1 MQIRDIFSPAL
12 GRKQPGI
19 PFSGDTVQAGF
30 PSPAQD
36 YTEKTLSLDELCIKT
51 PAATFFVRA
60 SGTSM
65 EKAGIHDGDVLVVDR
80 SLPHTHGRV
89 VIATVDG
96 EFLCKRLDLTNRDR
110 PVLRAESED
119 YPDIT
124 LKDESELE
132 IFGVVTT
139 VVHSV

>member
-1 MQIRDIFSPAL
+1 MIIQEVYRPNPEVGRRNIAMFS
-12 GRKQPGI
+12 
-19 PFSGDTVQAGF
+19 DCVQAGF

-36 YTEKTLSLDELCIKT
+36 YIEKTLSLDELCIRT

-60 SGTSM
+60 SGSSM
-65 EKAGIHDGDVLVVDR
+65 IGAGIHDGDILVVDR
-80 SLPHTHGRV
+80 SLPPGNRKI

-96 EFLCKRLDLTNRDR
+96 EFLCKRLDLTNPSK

-124 LKDESELE
+124 LNDESELE

-139 VVHSV
+139 AVHQV

>member
-1 MQIRDIFSPAL
+1 MQIKEVFSPAI
-12 GRKQPGI
+12 GRRKAGMPL
-19 PFSGDTVQAGF
+19 FGDTVQAGF

-36 YTEKTLSLDELCIKT
+36 YTEKTLSLDELCIRT

-80 SLPHTHGRV
+80 SLPHTHGKV

-96 EFLCKRLDLTNRDR
+96 EFLCKRLDLSNRDK
-110 PVLRAESED
+110 PVLRAESDD

-124 LKDESELE
+124 LRDESELE